1 MERINTVDIS
11 YESYVFIGHIVLEK
25 YLFEFL
31 NPSIT
36 EELEN
41 KIYEEENCQYRV
53 FDVKVSDSFFGTFY
67 KKSSK
72 NTKDK
77 KIIVQYLISDDT
89 YSNQS
94 IAIKSCHMSNLQY
107 TRALVQFDIE
117 KKKSLEDGKLKTSDL
132 DIVFHDFD

>member
-1 MERINTVDIS
+1 MEQINTVDLS

-31 NPSIT
+31 NPSIA

-41 KIYEEENCQYRV
+41 KIYEEGNCQYRV
-53 FDVKVSDSFFGTFY
+53 FDVKVSYSFFETFY

-72 NTKDK
+72 NTKGK
-77 KIIVQYLISDDT
+77 RIIIQYLINDDT

-94 IAIKSCHMSNLQY
+94 IDIKYKY
-107 TRALVQFDIE
+107 THAVVQFDIE

-132 DIVFHDFD
+132 DIVFYDFD

>member
-1 MERINTVDIS
+1 MKRINTVDLS
-11 YESYVFIGHIVLEK
+11 YESYVFIVHIVLEK

-31 NPSIT
+31 NPSIA

-41 KIYEEENCQYRV
+41 KIYEEGNCQYRV
-53 FDVKVSDSFFGTFY
+53 FDVKVSDSFFETFY

-72 NTKDK
+72 NKR
-77 KIIVQYLISDDT
+77 IVIQYLINDDT

-94 IAIKSCHMSNLQY
+94 IDIKYKH
-107 TRALVQFDIE
+107 THAFAQFDIE

-132 DIVFHDFD
+132 DIVFY

>member
-1 MERINTVDIS
+1 MERINTVDLS

-31 NPSIT
+31 NPSIA

-41 KIYEEENCQYRV
+41 KIYEEGNCQYRV
-53 FDVKVSDSFFGTFY
+53 FDVKALGSFFETFY

-72 NTKDK
+72 NTKGK
-77 KIIVQYLISDDT
+77 RIVIQYLINDDT

-94 IAIKSCHMSNLQY
+94 IDIKH
-107 TRALVQFDIE
+107 TRAFVQFDIE

-132 DIVFHDFD
+132 DIIFD